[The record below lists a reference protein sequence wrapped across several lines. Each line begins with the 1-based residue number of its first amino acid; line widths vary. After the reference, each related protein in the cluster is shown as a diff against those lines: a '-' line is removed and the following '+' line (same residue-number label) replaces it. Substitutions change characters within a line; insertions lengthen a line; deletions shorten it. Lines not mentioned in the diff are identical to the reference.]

1 VRAVSQGAVI
11 TMSAEPS
18 NDQLRRAAEFRAH
31 GYWGDTS
38 LPHYVD
44 RWADDDPDHQFL
56 SDGVRQFTYGEFR
69 EAAWN
74 LAVALGG
81 LGVKPGQRVAVQL
94 PNWSEY
100 FLVYAACARLGA
112 LMIPIVPVYR
122 EAEVRFIVE
131 NASAVG
137 LVTCGE
143 FRGFD
148 HASMA
153 GSVATAVP
161 GLGFRVVVR
170 AQARDGAVAL
180 DELLAGSQGAGDLP
194 PVASPD
200 EPHLILYSSGTEAR
214 PKGCLHTWNSSS
226 FLPRQAVQALNL
238 GRDDV
243 MFMPSPV
250 THALGL
256 TLGVMAPAIAG
267 ASVELLD
274 VFDPKVALERI
285 GAHQCTGTASPA
297 PFIRMML
304 DAFDP
309 GLHDVSRL
317 RFWLTAGA
325 PIPAALVEEAAARF
339 AGCRLVSAYGSS
351 EVMMATVCRP
361 EDPIERV
368 ASSDGAPVP
377 GVQIRIVDLDEN
389 EVPAGSDGEIR
400 YRGPGLL
407 MQYWN
412 RPDLTAAATDSGG
425 WWRTGDLGR
434 LDDHGYLRV
443 TGRLKDIIIRGGFNI
458 SAREVEEA
466 MLQHPAI
473 ANVALVGLADPVV
486 GERACAVIVPRD
498 GVRITHEEL
507 YDFLTAERKIAVWK
521 VPERIEFVEDLPL
534 TATGKIQ
541 KFALR
546 DRYQA
551 TPGA

>member
-1 VRAVSQGAVI
+1 MTI
-11 TMSAEPS
+11 SAERS

-38 LPHYVD
+38 LPRYVD
-44 RWADDDPDHQFL
+44 RWADDDPDHPFL
-56 SDGVRQFTYGEFR
+56 SDGVSRFTYGGFR

-74 LAVALGG
+74 LAAALHG
-81 LGVKPGQRVAVQL
+81 LGAKPGERVAVQL
-94 PNWSEY
+94 PNWNEY
-100 FLVYAACARLGA
+100 FLVYAACARLGVV
-112 LMIPIVPVYR
+112 MVPVVPVYR

-131 NASAVG
+131 NAGAVG

-153 GSVATAVP
+153 SSVAAAVP

-170 AQARDGAVAL
+170 AQARGDAVAL
-180 DELLAGSQGAGDLP
+180 DELLAGSRDTSGLP

-200 EPHLILYSSGTEAR
+200 QPHLILYSSGTEAR

-226 FLPRQAVQALNL
+226 FLPKQAARALNL

-243 MFMPSPV
+243 MFVPSPV

-256 TLGVMAPAIAG
+256 TLGVMAPVIAG

-285 GAHQCTGTASPA
+285 GTSRCTGTASPA

-317 RFWLTAGA
+317 RFWLSAGA
-325 PIPAALVEEAAARF
+325 PIPAALVAEAATRF
-339 AGCRLVSAYGSS
+339 AGCRLVTAYGSS

-377 GVQIRIVDLDEN
+377 GVEIRIVDPDGK

-400 YRGPGLL
+400 YRGPGRLI
-407 MQYWN
+407 QYWN
-412 RPDLTAAATDSGG
+412 RPDLTTAATDSEG

-466 MLQHPAI
+466 LLQHPAI

-486 GERACAVIVPRD
+486 GERACAVIVPRG
-498 GVRITHEEL
+498 GVKVTLGEL
-507 YDFLTAERKIAVWK
+507 YDYLTTERKIAVWK
-521 VPERIEFVEDLPL
+521 VPERIEFVEDFPV

-546 DRYQA
+546 ERYQA
-551 TPGA
+551 TSGA

>member
-1 VRAVSQGAVI
+1 MTI
-11 TMSAEPS
+11 SAERS

-31 GYWGDTS
+31 GYWGDTC
-38 LPHYVD
+38 LPRYVD
-44 RWADDDPDHQFL
+44 RWADDDPDHPFL
-56 SDGVRQFTYGEFR
+56 SDGVSRFTYGGFR

-74 LAVALGG
+74 LAAALHG
-81 LGVKPGQRVAVQL
+81 LGAKPGERVAVQL
-94 PNWSEY
+94 PNWNEY
-100 FLVYAACARLGA
+100 FLVYAACARLGVV
-112 LMIPIVPVYR
+112 MVPVVPVYR

-131 NASAVG
+131 NAGAVG

-153 GSVATAVP
+153 SSVAAAVP

-170 AQARDGAVAL
+170 AQARGDAVAL
-180 DELLAGSQGAGDLP
+180 DELLAGSRDTSGLP
-194 PVASPD
+194 PVPSPD
-200 EPHLILYSSGTEAR
+200 QPHLILYSSGTEAR

-226 FLPRQAVQALNL
+226 FLPKQAARALNL

-243 MFMPSPV
+243 MFVPSPV

-256 TLGVMAPAIAG
+256 TLGVMAPVIAG

-285 GAHQCTGTASPA
+285 GTSRCTGTASPA

-317 RFWLTAGA
+317 RFWLSAGA
-325 PIPAALVEEAAARF
+325 PIPAALVAEAATRF

-377 GVQIRIVDLDEN
+377 GVEIRIADPDGK

-400 YRGPGLL
+400 YRGPGRLI
-407 MQYWN
+407 QYWN
-412 RPDLTAAATDSGG
+412 RPDLTTAATDSEG

-466 MLQHPAI
+466 LLQHPAI

-486 GERACAVIVPRD
+486 GERACAVIVPRG
-498 GVRITHEEL
+498 GVKVTLEEL
-507 YDFLTAERKIAVWK
+507 YDYLTAERKIAVWK
-521 VPERIEFVEDLPL
+521 VPERIEFVEDFPV

-546 DRYQA
+546 ERYQA
-551 TPGA
+551 TSGA